1 MPRYVAFLRG
11 VSPMNAKMPD
21 LKAAFEA
28 AGFSDVRTLL
38 SSGNVA
44 FSCRSTPLDALQRK
58 AEKAMQ
64 AKLGKVFTTFV
75 RRSTQLQAIID
86 SDPYAAFSL
95 PDGAKRI
102 VTFLAAPA
110 SAEIAVPLERADA
123 SILRVNGCEV
133 YSAYVPS
140 PKAPVFMA
148 LIERTFGKNV
158 TTRTLETVRKCASA

>member
-11 VSPMNAKMPD
+11 VSPMNAKMPE

-44 FSCRSTPLDALQRK
+44 FSYRSTSLDALQRK

-64 AKLGKVFTTFV
+64 ARLGKAFTTFV
-75 RRSTQLQAIID
+75 RRREELQAILD
-86 SDPYAAFSL
+86 RDPFAAFSL

-102 VTFLAAPA
+102 VTFLATPA
-110 SAEIAVPLERADA
+110 SAEVALPLEQSDA
-123 SILRVNGCEV
+123 SILRVEGCEV

-148 LIERTFGKNV
+148 LIERTFGKKV
-158 TTRTLETVRKCASA
+158 TTRTLETVRKCAAA